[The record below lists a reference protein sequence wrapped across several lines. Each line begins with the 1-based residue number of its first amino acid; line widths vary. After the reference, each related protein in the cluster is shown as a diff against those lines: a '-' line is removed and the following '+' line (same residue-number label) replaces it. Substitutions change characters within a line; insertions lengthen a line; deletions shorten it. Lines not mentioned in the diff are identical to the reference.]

1 MAKVGFLG
9 LSLAA
14 STLVILVV
22 ALAVIPWVKK
32 SYPGLIQGFA
42 TYDCSRDVTCPEGT
56 FCQSNT
62 CIPIKP
68 PRTGGASDGY
78 YS

>member
-1 MAKVGFLG
+1 MAKLGFFG
-9 LSLAA
+9 LSLVV
-14 STLVILVV
+14 STLVVLF
-22 ALAVIPWVKK
+22 AVLLFVPWFKRM
-32 SYPGLIQGFA
+32 YPGLVQGFA

-56 FCQSNT
+56 FCQSNQ
-62 CIPIKP
+62 CISIKP